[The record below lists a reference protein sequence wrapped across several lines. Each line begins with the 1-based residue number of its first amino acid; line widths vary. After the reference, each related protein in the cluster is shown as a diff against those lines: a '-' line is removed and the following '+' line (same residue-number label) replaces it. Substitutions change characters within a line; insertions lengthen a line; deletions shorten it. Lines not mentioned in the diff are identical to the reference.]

1 MKRWKKPPFVPLRGN
16 PAGSILAV
24 ALCLGTFF
32 EIAPAAAIPATESTA
47 DAVGQLTIPHPNLD
61 SLDPGVRR
69 KVETLQ
75 QTLETARQRAATAPA
90 EVAEG
95 FGTLGQVY
103 HAAQLLDAAEICYSN
118 SQILV
123 PTDYRWPYFRALARN
138 SNGKFDQAIADY
150 EKTLELGPEPTDVAA
165 VHIRLGNALLD
176 TDRPE
181 QAREHFERARELS
194 GESAAALAG
203 LGRAAVAT
211 GDAKEAVEYLG
222 KALTL
227 APGASALHFPLSRA
241 YRALGDEERARLHLE
256 QRGDQQVRIRDRLSV
271 QITMI
276 SKTFAFEAA
285 RDLARDPESFSE
297 TDFMGFV
304 LAQFGDMPGVSNS
317 LVMLL
322 GELEKSGEAG
332 PLERG
337 RLHYAL
343 GGLLVAEGRD
353 QQAIDH
359 FRRAVELDSGL
370 KDARIK
376 LGNALARR
384 GGFAEAVTQYDAVLA
399 ADADNATALGQRAAA
414 RTNLGDLAQARS
426 DLERLIGLQP
436 DHREAHLRLAGVLQR
451 MEQAEAAVAHL
462 VKAIALSP
470 TPPEKAEAHVLFAE
484 LLRRQGESRSAAEQY
499 QAAQIVDPRNEAAF
513 IGMAGLMAEVGRYRD
528 AALVYHQL
536 SRLRPESVEARMGE
550 VTALILAG
558 EHTVARERLEEG
570 LIAFPGNVNLRDVL
584 ARHLAACPDRS
595 VRDGARA
602 LELAHELYGEVP
614 TPESMETLAMAHAEA
629 GQFAKAVEWQRKL
642 IEALGEQTGGET
654 RRRREENLARYER
667 RETCCA
673 Q

>member
-1 MKRWKKPPFVPLRGN
+1 MTVSVCAPRRPAS

-24 ALCLGTFF
+24 ILCLGALGAIT
-32 EIAPAAAIPATESTA
+32 PAGAIPDTEPTA
-47 DAVGQLTIPHPNLD
+47 AGQLSIPRPNLD

-69 KVETLQ
+69 KVETVQ
-75 QTLETARQRAATAPA
+75 QTLETARQREATPA
-90 EVAEG
+90 ELAEG

-103 HAAQLLDAAEICYSN
+103 HAAQLLAAAESCYSN
-118 SQILV
+118 SQTLV

-150 EKTLELGPEPTDVAA
+150 RRTLELEPEPVDVVA

-176 TDRPE
+176 TGLPE
-181 QAREHFERARELS
+181 EAREHFEQALERA
-194 GESAAALAG
+194 GENAPALAG
-203 LGRAAVAT
+203 LGRAAVAI
-211 GDAKEAVEYLG
+211 GDAEEAVTYLG

-227 APGASALHFPLSRA
+227 EPGANALHFQLSRA
-241 YRALGDEERARLHLE
+241 YRALGDAERANFHLE

-285 RDLARDPESFSE
+285 RDLARDPENFSE
-297 TDFMGFV
+297 IDFMGFV
-304 LAQFGDMPGVSNS
+304 LTQFGDMPGVSNS

-322 GELEKSGEAG
+322 GELEETGEAG
-332 PLERG
+332 ALERG

-370 KDARIK
+370 RDARIK
-376 LGNALARR
+376 LGNALARK
-384 GGFAEAVTQYDAVLA
+384 GEFAEAVTQYDAVLA
-399 ADADNATALGQRAAA
+399 ADADNVSALGQRAAA
-414 RTNLGDLAQARS
+414 RTNLGQVTEARS
-426 DLERLIGLQP
+426 DLERLIGLRP
-436 DHREAHLRLAGVLQR
+436 DDREAHLRLAGVLER
-451 MEQAEAAVAHL
+451 LEQSETAVTHL
-462 VKAIALSP
+462 VKAIALAP
-470 TPPEKAEAHVLFAE
+470 TPPEKAEAHVRFAE
-484 LLRRQGESRSAAEQY
+484 LLRRQGKVRSAAEQY
-499 QAAQIVDPRNEAAF
+499 QAAQIVDPEHGPAYT
-513 IGMAGLMAEVGRYRD
+513 GMASLLAEVGSFRE

-536 SRLRPESVEARMGE
+536 IRLQPKNAEARMAE
-550 VTALILAG
+550 VTALILG
-558 EHTVARERLEEG
+558 NEHRVARDRLEEG
-570 LIAFPGNVNLRDVL
+570 LITFPGNVNLRDVL

-595 VRDGARA
+595 VRNGARA
-602 LELAHELYGEVP
+602 LELAQGLYGEVP

-629 GQFAKAVEWQRKL
+629 GQFAEAIEWQRKL
-642 IEALGEQTGGET
+642 IEALAEQAGGEA
-654 RRRREENLARYER
+654 RRRWEENLARYER